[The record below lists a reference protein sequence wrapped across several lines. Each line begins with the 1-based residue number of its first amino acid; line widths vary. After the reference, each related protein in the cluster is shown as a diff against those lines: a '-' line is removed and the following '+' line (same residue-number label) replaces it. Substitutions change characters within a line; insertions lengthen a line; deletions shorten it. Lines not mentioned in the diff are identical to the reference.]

1 MVTFQNQDATSCP
14 RCRTDA
20 QFLGSGY
27 DGDSNWF
34 LCPTCRYAWQRT
46 TTTSGTGQLRPEAQ
60 VRETRYR
67 ASA

>member
-1 MVTFQNQDATSCP
+1 VVTFQNQDVPHCP

-27 DGDSNWF
+27 DGDSTWF

-46 TTTSGTGQLRPEAQ
+46 QTSSGGGQLRSEAQ

-67 ASA
+67 ATA